1 MDLSTAVY
9 AQKILTAIED
19 NTLELKALK
28 TLLVSVMPNGVAIQ
42 VTETK
47 V

>member
-28 TLLVSVMPNGVAIQ
+28 TLLASVMPNGVAIQ
-42 VTETK
+42 VTETE